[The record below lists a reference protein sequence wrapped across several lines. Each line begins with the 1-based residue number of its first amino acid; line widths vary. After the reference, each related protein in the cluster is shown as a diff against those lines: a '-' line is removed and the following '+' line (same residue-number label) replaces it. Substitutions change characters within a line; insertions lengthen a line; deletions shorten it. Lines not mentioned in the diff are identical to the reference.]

1 MLGHLMAHEL
11 GHLLLASTAH
21 SSKGLMRSRWSGAD
35 LRLAMRGGLLFDSQQ
50 AKRIASNL
58 KARAVPQ
65 TPSTS
70 KHPQEESN

>member
-1 MLGHLMAHEL
+1 
-11 GHLLLASTAH
+11 
-21 SSKGLMRSRWSGAD
+21 MRSHWSGAD